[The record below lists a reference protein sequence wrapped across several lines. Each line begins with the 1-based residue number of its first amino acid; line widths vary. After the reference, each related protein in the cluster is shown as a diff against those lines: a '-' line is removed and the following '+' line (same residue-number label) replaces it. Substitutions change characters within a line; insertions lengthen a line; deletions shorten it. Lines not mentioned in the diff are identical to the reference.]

1 MKRWIALM
9 LCLVLC
15 LSLAAC
21 SSKSGSSD
29 GDDKLVVWTLAE
41 DLKDFAERYQEQT
54 GTEVEVTVI
63 APADYPT
70 KLNTTLGSKNKDVD
84 IIVGEPQMLID
95 FFDAGF
101 FADLSEFDATAQEKL
116 VDYIY
121 EAG

>member
-41 DLKDFAERYQEQT
+41 DLKD
-54 GTEVEVTVI
+54 
-63 APADYPT
+63 
-70 KLNTTLGSKNKDVD
+70 
-84 IIVGEPQMLID
+84 M
-95 FFDAGF
+95 
-101 FADLSEFDATAQEKL
+101 TA
-116 VDYIY
+116 
-121 EAG
+121 